1 MQLMITGSGT
11 GRTRVLHLD
20 GWRLLGIGL
29 VSLVTLL
36 VLAAGLYHFILLKS
50 VREGWPVLGTL
61 VRLAVQGEFAQRD
74 RYVRDNLDAMAQRIG
89 EIEAR
94 MVRLQIM
101 GERVS
106 GLAGLRPDELRPAPA
121 TVPAPAPDARSVA
134 PPGATPA
141 SSPPPTG
148 TPPPRPG
155 IGGPFLPFPADA
167 ATPMA
172 STPWPVAEGQ
182 GLSVALASALPVRG
196 IEALIGR
203 LDGLQVQVELFTDV
217 VTLAESRLLESRLE
231 ALRLPSLAPV
241 DGPVGSGFGFRIDPF
256 SGRPALHAGLDFPA
270 EPGTPILAAAD
281 GLVVTREDHPA
292 YGSLL
297 EIDHGNGIVTRY
309 AHCQSIDV
317 QPGDLVRR
325 GQQVARVGSTGRST
339 GPHLHF
345 EVLVQGVPH
354 NPARFLAGQRVIG
367 R

>member
-1 MQLMITGSGT
+1 MQLMITGSST

-29 VSLVTLL
+29 LSLLALL

-121 TVPAPAPDARSVA
+121 PDARSVA
-134 PPGATPA
+134 PPGAGPA
-141 SSPPPTG
+141 SSPGPTDK
-148 TPPPRPG
+148 PPPRAG
-155 IGGPFLPFPADA
+155 LGGPFHPFPAEPGTPLA
-167 ATPMA
+167 AA
-172 STPWPVAEGQ
+172 PWPVGEGQ

-196 IEALIGR
+196 IEALLGR
-203 LDGLQVQVELFTDV
+203 LDGLQAQVELFTDV

-241 DGPVGSGFGFRIDPF
+241 DGPIGSGFGFRIDPF

-292 YGSLL
+292 YGRVL

-325 GQQVARVGSTGRST
+325 GQLVARVGSSGRST

-354 NPARFLAGQRVIG
+354 NPARFLAGQPLLG

>member
-20 GWRLLGIGL
+20 GWRLLGIGF
-29 VSLVTLL
+29 VSLLTLL

-106 GLAGLRPDELRPAPA
+106 GLAGLRPDELRPAPD
-121 TVPAPAPDARSVA
+121 PASDVRSVA

-141 SSPPPTG
+141 SSPGPTG
-148 TPPPRPG
+148 TPPRRPG
-155 IGGPFLPFPADA
+155 LGGPFQPFPADA
-167 ATPMA
+167 ATPSA
-172 STPWPVAEGQ
+172 SAPWPLTGGQ

-196 IEALIGR
+196 IEALLGR
-203 LDGLQVQVELFTDV
+203 LDGLQAQVELFTDV

-231 ALRLPSLAPV
+231 ALRLPSFAPV
-241 DGPVGSGFGFRIDPF
+241 DGPIGSGFGFRIDPF

-292 YGSLL
+292 YGRLL